1 MNVLHVIPSVAA
13 ADGGPSRA
21 MVEIERALAA
31 RGLQCTTVT
40 TNAGLA
46 EVLPLGRPVA
56 TAFAMR
62 WYFPATTGFY
72 KASLG
77 LARWLARNIGHFD
90 VLHAHALFSFAPVIA
105 AQLARRAGVP
115 CVLRP
120 LGVLNAYGMQE
131 RRPWLKKLSLA
142 LIERRLVESAGAVHF
157 TSQAEQSEAEALGL
171 RCRSVVIPLGIELP
185 NTPKRANKRGGP
197 FVLLFLGRIDP
208 KKNIESLL
216 RALARLPETVRLQV
230 AGNGAPDYV
239 RRLQALAAELG
250 LGARVEWL
258 GYVEGARKAA
268 VLQQARAFVLPSHSE
283 NFGISVVEALACGLP
298 CIVSQQVAI
307 APAIAQARAG
317 VVTGPDPAGIAKG
330 IHALLAERAGYQA
343 MSAAA
348 RALAQRSFSSAAM
361 GERLEALY
369 RGLARA
375 G

>member
-1 MNVLHVIPSVAA
+1 MNILHVIPSVAA

-21 MVEIERALAA
+21 MIEIERALAA
-31 RGLQCTTVT
+31 RGLKCTTVT
-40 TNAGLA
+40 SNAGLA

-77 LARWLARNIGHFD
+77 LARWLARNIGDFD

-105 AQLARRAGVP
+105 AHLARRAGVP
-115 CVLRP
+115 YVLRP

-142 LIERRLVESAGAVHF
+142 LIERRLIESAGAVHF
-157 TSQAEQSEAEALGL
+157 TSIAEQTEAEALGL
-171 RCRSVVIPLGIELP
+171 RCKSVVIPLGVELP
-185 NTPKRANKRGGP
+185 QAGRRARKRGGP

-216 RALARLPETVRLQV
+216 RALARLPETVRLQI

-239 RRLQALAAELG
+239 RRLRALAAELG
-250 LGARVEWL
+250 VEKRVEWL

-268 VLQQARAFVLPSHSE
+268 ALERAQAFVLPSHSE
-283 NFGISVVEALACGLP
+283 NFGIAVVEALACGLP
-298 CIVSQQVAI
+298 CVVSQQVAI

-317 VVTGPDPAGIAKG
+317 IVTGQDPVSIAKG
-330 IHALLAERAGYQA
+330 IDALRAGPAGYRA

-348 RALAQRSFSSAAM
+348 RTLAQDSFSSAAM